1 MERDHKFSGTLPLL
15 AYAPQDFGL
24 NAQRSRAYRARAAM
38 GRTGVQPLR
47 SHAQA
52 PVMHEKTQI
61 VELEPEQTS
70 SLFKKIWLRLT
81 GVLKAGRN
89 ADAAV
94 ETSSQLPV
102 AFKKAPRS
110 VAEDVERNVSRVL
123 NRKAH
128 EEQGVTERPLQAMAV
143 EVQPTPV
150 AAEENAVEDSRQ
162 PVSKTYAAMR
172 KNAAAAVAEDQSIP
186 QAPDF
191 AHALAEIRQ
200 ALREHEKLANARQN
214 ENSTR

>member
-52 PVMHEKTQI
+52 PSMLEKTQI
-61 VELEPEQTS
+61 VALEPEQTS

-81 GVLKAGRN
+81 GILKARRN
-89 ADAAV
+89 ADVAA
-94 ETSSQLPV
+94 ETSLHLPV
-102 AFKKAPRS
+102 ASEKAPRS
-110 VAEDVERNVSRVL
+110 VAADVERNVARVL

-128 EEQGVTERPLQAMAV
+128 EEQFVTERPLQATLDEAL
-143 EVQPTPV
+143 PKP

-186 QAPDF
+186 QAPDL